1 MSISIVLCNFAKEYR
16 IHIIIYIYYMIK
28 IKLNT
33 HLKIAIGYIVLIV
46 VLGFS
51 GWLLYSIMRAQQNVS
66 EASVIFMRRQ
76 NAAEQMIYS
85 MLKVSTAERAVSLGQ
100 VEEWW
105 SYNEAVDSARKATAG
120 LRSLVSDPRQQER
133 IASLQLLLT
142 MKYNN
147 VRLVMAD

>member
-1 MSISIVLCNFAKEYR
+1 
-16 IHIIIYIYYMIK
+16 MIK

-51 GWLLYSIMRAQQNVS
+51 GWLLYSNMRSQQNVS
-66 EASVIFMRRQ
+66 EATVIFMRRQ

-85 MLKVSTAERAVSLGQ
+85 MLKVSTAERAVCLGQ

-120 LRSLVSDPRQQER
+120 ARW
-133 IASLQLLLT
+133 
-142 MKYNN
+142 
-147 VRLVMAD
+147 

>member
-1 MSISIVLCNFAKEYR
+1 MFYVILPKNIEYTLL
-16 IHIIIYIYYMIK
+16 YIYYMIK

-51 GWLLYSIMRAQQNVS
+51 GWLLYSNMRSQQNVS

-85 MLKVSTAERAVSLGQ
+85 MLKVSTAERAVCLG
-100 VEEWW
+100 
-105 SYNEAVDSARKATAG
+105 
-120 LRSLVSDPRQQER
+120 
-133 IASLQLLLT
+133 
-142 MKYNN
+142 
-147 VRLVMAD
+147 

>member
-1 MSISIVLCNFAKEYR
+1 
-16 IHIIIYIYYMIK
+16 MIK

-51 GWLLYSIMRAQQNVS
+51 GWLLYSNMRSQQNVS

-85 MLKVSTAERAVSLGQ
+85 MLKVSTARACSLSWTGGRV
-100 VEEWW
+100 VE
-105 SYNEAVDSARKATAG
+105 
-120 LRSLVSDPRQQER
+120 LQRSS
-133 IASLQLLLT
+133 
-142 MKYNN
+142 
-147 VRLVMAD
+147 RLCT